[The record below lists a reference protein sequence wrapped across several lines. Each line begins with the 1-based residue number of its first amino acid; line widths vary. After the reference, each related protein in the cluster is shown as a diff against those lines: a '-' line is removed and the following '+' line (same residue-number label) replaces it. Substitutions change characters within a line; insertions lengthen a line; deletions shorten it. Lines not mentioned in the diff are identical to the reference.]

1 MSSPTNLT
9 ERITQLRDRQDSF
22 LGQQPGSPAL
32 APKTKSIPRTKR
44 RERKFA
50 TDSFMLFAYS
60 LFAVALLVQVTLI
73 VWLDL
78 V

>member
-9 ERITQLRDRQDSF
+9 GRLAQLREREDSF
-22 LGQQPGSPAL
+22 LKQQPGGQNP
-32 APKTKSIPRTKR
+32 APKSTVLSKR

-60 LFAVALLVQVTLI
+60 LFAAALIIQVVLI

>member
-9 ERITQLRDRQDSF
+9 GRITQLRDRKESF
-22 LGQQPGSPAL
+22 LGQQSGGA
-32 APKTKSIPRTKR
+32 APEPKPLPRTKR

-60 LFAVALLVQVTLI
+60 LFAVALIVQVVLI

>member
-1 MSSPTNLT
+1 MTSPTNLT
-9 ERITQLRDRQDSF
+9 ERLTQLRDREDSF
-22 LGQQPGSPAL
+22 LGQQPETPSPAPKR
-32 APKTKSIPRTKR
+32 APRSKR

-60 LFAVALLVQVTLI
+60 LFAVALIIQILLI
-73 VWLDL
+73 IWLDL

>member
-9 ERITQLRDRQDSF
+9 GRITQLRDRKESF
-22 LGQQPGSPAL
+22 LGQQHGGPAP
-32 APKTKSIPRTKR
+32 APKSLPRTKR

-60 LFAVALLVQVTLI
+60 LFAVALIVQVALI
-73 VWLDL
+73 AWLDL